1 MESDS
6 YYMGLALEAA
16 REGLAA
22 GEVPVGAVLVDEV
35 GLVLARAFNQPIGL
49 SDPTAHAEIMVLRA
63 GARLRGNYR
72 LPGLSLYVTIE
83 PCIMCLGAMLA
94 ARVRRVVF
102 GAPDPKGG
110 ACVSLYRLPEDT
122 RLNHRL
128 EVTGGIREREC
139 RELVQE
145 FFKSPAIRTIFPS
158 PWQGGR
164 GKINDLPHENRKQRK
179 PSFRRGTEEAV
190 TGPTR
195 NRLGGSTLPRGFES
209 HPLRHVKTG

>member
-1 MESDS
+1 MAGLFCGFSPPILTFCRYNKRMESDS

-16 REGLAA
+16 REGSAA
-22 GEVPVGAVLVDEV
+22 GEVPVGAVLVDEA
-35 GLVLARAFNQPIGL
+35 GEVLARAFNRPIGL
-49 SDPTAHAEIMVLRA
+49 NDPTAHAEIMVLRA

-110 ACVSLYRLPEDT
+110 ACVSLYRLPEDA

-128 EVTGGIREREC
+128 EVTGGIREHEC

-145 FFKSPAIRTIFPS
+145 FFKT
-158 PWQGGR
+158 
-164 GKINDLPHENRKQRK
+164 
-179 PSFRRGTEEAV
+179 RR
-190 TGPTR
+190 
-195 NRLGGSTLPRGFES
+195 
-209 HPLRHVKTG
+209 

>member
-35 GLVLARAFNQPIGL
+35 GEVLARAFNQPIGL
-49 SDPTAHAEIMVLRA
+49 HDPTAHAEILVLRE

-110 ACVSLYRLPEDT
+110 ACVSLFRLPEDA
-122 RLNHRL
+122 RLNPRP
-128 EVTGGIREREC
+128 GGAGGVRGG
-139 RELVQE
+139 
-145 FFKSPAIRTIFPS
+145 
-158 PWQGGR
+158 GGR
-164 GKINDLPHENRKQRK
+164 G
-179 PSFRRGTEEAV
+179 
-190 TGPTR
+190 
-195 NRLGGSTLPRGFES
+195 
-209 HPLRHVKTG
+209 